1 MSKET
6 KVEMIRLNVMLQE
19 LGAASRRKADELIES
34 GKVKVNGK
42 IVKKLGVKVESN
54 SSITVDGKLLKNAP
68 PKVTYILNK
77 PFMTITSRKDEKE
90 RPTIFDLPDLKKISA
105 NVQSVGRLDYRSEGL
120 IVLTND
126 GDLALA
132 LSHPKYSVEKTYA
145 VLLSSPVNIEDAEKL
160 KKGVELDDGPA
171 KAISVK
177 IGNKEPLG
185 NSVGQWLEL
194 VVTEGR
200 NRLVRRMMEALGLSV
215 VRLVRVA
222 IGDLRLPGKL
232 EPGKMRPVTEQESK
246 YLSDIKLEMLSEN
259 KKNKKPAVNLPKEI
273 LDARKLK
280 RKMKLND
287 ADYARE
293 AERRDMRSSQVIR
306 ARKIKENEQKNE
318 KRNSWHNEEKVSS
331 NKETERKHY
340 QKDHSKQNEHV
351 SDKYKHNSENKHS
364 RNSAPNQ
371 KEEQNKRANDKRA
384 YVKRSDDKRA
394 QERHSRDKNS
404 HDKQRND
411 TAKKRFGRVI
421 ENEEKKTITKK
432 SNSKKRESE

>member
-1 MSKET
+1 MSKDQKNEL
-6 KVEMIRLNVMLQE
+6 IRLNVLLQE
-19 LGAASRRKADELIES
+19 LGAASRRKADELIEA

-42 IVKKLGVKVESN
+42 VIKKLGIKVESG
-54 SSITVDGKLLKNAP
+54 SAISVDGKLLKNAP

-90 RPTIFDLPDLKKISA
+90 RPTIFDLPDLKKLSL

-120 IVLTND
+120 LVLTND

-145 VLLSSPVNIEDAEKL
+145 VLLSGPVNIEDAEKL
-160 KKGVELDDGPA
+160 KKGIELEDGPA
-171 KAISVK
+171 KALSVK
-177 IGNKEPLG
+177 IGNKETLG

-232 EPGKMRPVTEQESK
+232 EPGKMRQITEQEGK
-246 YLSDIKLEMLSEN
+246 YLGEIKLEMLSEN
-259 KKNKKPAVNLPKEI
+259 KKNKKPSVTLPKEI

-306 ARKIKENEQKNE
+306 ARKQKENDLKKE
-318 KRNSWHNEEKVSS
+318 KRNSWNSEEKPTEEKNGSRSS
-331 NKETERKHY
+331 YRTEQRQEKNVQEKKSYRDESKDNKAQDRKKSDGNSFRNKKDSRSEKITEK
-340 QKDHSKQNEHV
+340 
-351 SDKYKHNSENKHS
+351 
-364 RNSAPNQ
+364 P
-371 KEEQNKRANDKRA
+371 
-384 YVKRSDDKRA
+384 
-394 QERHSRDKNS
+394 
-404 HDKQRND
+404 
-411 TAKKRFGRVI
+411 KKRFERVT
-421 ENEEKKTITKK
+421 EKESKKANTKK
-432 SNSKKRESE
+432 SNSKKR